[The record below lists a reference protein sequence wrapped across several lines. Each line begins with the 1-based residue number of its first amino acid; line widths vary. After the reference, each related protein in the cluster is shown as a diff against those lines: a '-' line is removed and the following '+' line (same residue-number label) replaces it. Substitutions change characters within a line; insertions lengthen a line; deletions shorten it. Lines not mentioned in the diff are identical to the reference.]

1 MTLTHFQTWSLRTAS
16 SQPWKGGSAIGQVV
30 GNNLPMPPEFS
41 VLQLQKLLQACPS
54 QWTELL
60 KTP

>member
-1 MTLTHFQTWSLRTAS
+1 MTLTHFQTWSLRTANS
-16 SQPWKGGSAIGQVV
+16 HQWKGGSAIGQVV

-41 VLQLQKLLQACPS
+41 VLQACPS